1 LLPQCFGEATTQDG
15 ADGIEQDGSKPGG
28 DQGVAVVDAATT
40 AYLDL
45 AGVLD
50 PAKEAAKLQKQEKEV
65 RLLLAPA
72 AASCASQDYADVRQ

>member
-1 LLPQCFGEATTQDG
+1 MALIAVQN
-15 ADGIEQDGSKPGG
+15 GSKPAG

-65 RLLLAPA
+65 RPKP
-72 AASCASQDYADVRQ
+72 SN

>member
-1 LLPQCFGEATTQDG
+1 M
-15 ADGIEQDGSKPGG
+15 QDGSKPGG

-65 RLLLAPA
+65 RTRRRAGLGL
-72 AASCASQDYADVRQ
+72 